1 MSTNWVSDIN
11 IMHQKYGVH
20 EWTKTASPFDLKK
33 FIEFRLDF
41 IKEEYDE
48 TREAIVN
55 EDAEEIVDGLI
66 DLCVVAIGTLDA
78 LGINSIDA
86 WDSVLEANMAKEVG
100 IKEERPNPL
109 GLPDLIKPAG
119 WINPSHEG
127 NHGIIAKSFSDAI
140 KEKMMEANKA
150 RTDILS
156 DNPDINS
163 NWSPNAKHLI
173 EMEEANLDGI
183 INYESDGDPNWSS
196 DERMNII
203 GQNGNDGDHYEKLE
217 HPNEY
222 QDGTKIDFTKDS
234 EYIRLYGDKKD
245 GSN

>member
-48 TREAIVN
+48 TREAMVT

-86 WDSVLEANMAKEVG
+86 WDAVLEANMAKEVG

-127 NHGIIAKSFSDAI
+127 NHGIIANSFADAI
-140 KEKMMEANKA
+140 KERMMEANKA

-163 NWSPNAKHLI
+163 NWSP
-173 EMEEANLDGI
+173 D
-183 INYESDGDPNWSS
+183 S
-196 DERMNII
+196 RMDII
-203 GQNGNDGDHYEKLE
+203 GQNGNDGLHYEKLE
-217 HPNEY
+217 HPTEY
-222 QDGTKIDFTKDS
+222 QDGTPIDFTKDS
-234 EYIRLYGDKKD
+234 EYIRLYGDKND